1 MSAHLSNEIVERFH
15 RQSLAEADRSTI
27 YEHILSCETCRQRV
41 VTSQAEVV
49 ALQSITDHLLPQ
61 AGDEPYH
68 LDAATIGAFVEDTL
82 DPLDRSTAKLHL
94 EDCDECSTE
103 VTDLR
108 ESLATM
114 KAASPQREPSDRIK

>member
-15 RQSLAEADRSTI
+15 RQSLAEADRSVI
-27 YEHILSCETCRQRV
+27 YEHILGCETCRGRI
-41 VTSQAEVV
+41 VTSQTEDA

-61 AGDEPYH
+61 AGEEPYH
-68 LDAATIGAFVEDTL
+68 LDAATIEAFVEDTL
-82 DPLDRSTAKLHL
+82 DPLDRSIARLHL
-94 EDCDECSTE
+94 EDCDECSAE

-114 KAASPQREPSDRIK
+114 KAASSPREPIDRTK